1 MYSHFPLSLKAL
13 ACLLLR
19 PWPVAHRSSRRIL
32 HPCQKSW
39 EMQPCRSTLIT
50 AVNSPMPSIA
60 CSRTKRYERNYARR
74 AMREQNSSPGRD
86 RQARCSPSTGDSTKE
101 LQTSLTR
108 SIVYENWHQY
118 PFLQISSERQR
129 SISLSPFM
137 RIGRSRPAE
146 PVRFAG
152 TRTYRAQQRRA
163 LQISLPGGTHTRP
176 CKTQCEHRKA
186 GVGTIHGA
194 SSRAQSQS

>member
-60 CSRTKRYERNYARR
+60 CSRTKRYGRNYARR
-74 AMREQNSSPGRD
+74 AMRAQNSSPGPD

-118 PFLQISSERQR
+118 AYLQISGERQG
-129 SISLSPFM
+129 SIS
-137 RIGRSRPAE
+137 RSQSEGVIRSHSVTG
-146 PVRFAG
+146 VRLVAFFFSS
-152 TRTYRAQQRRA
+152 RRR
-163 LQISLPGGTHTRP
+163 HTRSL
-176 CKTQCEHRKA
+176 CDW
-186 GVGTIHGA
+186 
-194 SSRAQSQS
+194 SSDVCSSD